1 MTLHRASE
9 VPEKMR
15 PGRAGVRGSA
25 ALRSSS
31 MRDLWRSRAGL
42 VLASC
47 LLGSSASLGCQLA
60 SPGKVPVL
68 LSPTPPLAP
77 LEIAPDGPPVFV
89 PQRAQ
94 LWYTPPVWSGDQRF
108 VVLLHQPR
116 RVTLVD
122 MLTGFVRGAW
132 DVCARE
138 AVFTADGSRVDYLA
152 CEHNKA
158 GRISLETERIQFEP
172 ASAVAGIEA
181 AVRRARVVAPLSTGE
196 RQSSADGRVRGELVS
211 GKIVLSREGGSVI
224 ARANPCTMAGV
235 RRWLLSPKGTHVLVH
250 CAPEGDYRPTGG
262 ETLLLGDDLQE
273 QYRFSDRI
281 APIEGL
287 QFTPDGRRAAVVGAG
302 YQLTVID
309 IESEQLF
316 SSESPSRHRGNA
328 HWSPLLDRALCL
340 RGSSD
345 RLYQSVHDAA
355 AADLLHIGIGRE
367 SEPDE
372 RRPDESPFRPSFDP
386 PSSRPIDGPVVTFES
401 GFEEQG
407 HPASNLIVTQR
418 GESVARILA
427 GNPLYGYLKGSPDGQ
442 LIAYPV
448 WRAGI
453 DRQSCPT
460 QSLRS
465 CAGLA
470 VVDVAAKRRL
480 FSLPVPGTWES
491 HDGFS
496 GDGALVLMGRSV
508 YESRTGELVHAVD
521 APASLGQADPGLTAP
536 LQKVRWLG
544 PAPRLLLEQ
553 EDRLSVVD
561 PRTGRVG
568 PSIEGV
574 CKLVDV
580 ASDGAFVLVDT
591 HAGQGL
597 FDTTTGA
604 LRLLPNPQGG
614 QRAVR
619 LRGSGF
625 VLHEAERSAMF
636 VTQISVLRLS
646 DGRWLR
652 WEGELLVTDEGVFD
666 GEPDAWR
673 EGAFRLGSDVL
684 RSRMVPLR
692 EMAPRFHRRGLEQ
705 AFFAG
710 EDVSPVPE
718 RGAASPN
725 KVAR

>member
-1 MTLHRASE
+1 
-9 VPEKMR
+9 
-15 PGRAGVRGSA
+15 
-25 ALRSSS
+25 
-31 MRDLWRSRAGL
+31 
-42 VLASC
+42 
-47 LLGSSASLGCQLA
+47 
-60 SPGKVPVL
+60 
-68 LSPTPPLAP
+68 
-77 LEIAPDGPPVFV
+77 VFV

-108 VVLLHQPR
+108 VVLLHQPG

-122 MLTGFVRGAW
+122 MRTGFVRGAW

-152 CEHNKA
+152 CEDNKA
-158 GRISLETERIQFEP
+158 GRISLQTGSIQFEP

-181 AVRRARVVAPLSTGE
+181 AVRRARVVAPIMNGE
-196 RQSSADGRVRGELVS
+196 RQSSADGAVRGELAA
-211 GKIVLSREGGSVI
+211 GEIVLSREDGSRI
-224 ARANPCTMAGV
+224 ARRNPCASASV

-250 CAPEGDYRPTGG
+250 CAPEGVYRPTGG
-262 ETLLLGDDLQE
+262 TTLLLGDDLQE
-273 QYRFSDRI
+273 RYRFSDGL

-302 YQLTVID
+302 YQLTVVD
-309 IESEQLF
+309 VESEQLF
-316 SSESPSRHRGNA
+316 SGESPSRYRGNV

-345 RLYQSVHDAA
+345 RLYQSIHDAA
-355 AADLLHIGIGRE
+355 ATELLRIGIGRE
-367 SEPDE
+367 SLPPERRGDE
-372 RRPDESPFRPSFDP
+372 RPFQPSFDVPYSGPQDRPSF
-386 PSSRPIDGPVVTFES
+386 TFEP
-401 GFEEQG
+401 GVEEQG
-407 HPASNLIVTQR
+407 QPASNLIVAQR
-418 GESVARILA
+418 GEIVARILA
-427 GNPLYGYLKGSPDGQ
+427 GNPLYGYLTRSSDDK
-442 LIAYPV
+442 LVAYPV

-491 HDGFS
+491 HDGLS
-496 GDGALVLMGRSV
+496 GDGALVLMGRAV
-508 YESRTGELVHAVD
+508 YDTRTGKLVHAID
-521 APASLGQADPGLTAP
+521 AAAPPGQPDPGLTAR
-536 LQKVRWLG
+536 LNEVRWLG
-544 PAPRLLLEQ
+544 QAPRLLLEH
-553 EDRLSVVD
+553 ERRLAIID

-574 CKLVDV
+574 RNLVDV
-580 ASDGAFVLVDT
+580 ASDGASVLVDT
-591 HAGQGL
+591 DSGQGL

-604 LRLLPNPQGG
+604 LRLLPRLQGG
-614 QRAVR
+614 QKPAR
-619 LRGSGF
+619 LRGGGF
-625 VLHEAERSAMF
+625 VLYETERSAMF
-636 VTQISVLRLS
+636 VTQISALRVS

-666 GEPDAWR
+666 GEPDTWR
-673 EGAFRLGSDVL
+673 EGAFRLGPDVL
-684 RSRMVPLR
+684 RNRMVPLR
-692 EMAPRFHRRGLEQ
+692 EMASRFHRRGLEQ

-718 RGAASPN
+718 PGASPPN